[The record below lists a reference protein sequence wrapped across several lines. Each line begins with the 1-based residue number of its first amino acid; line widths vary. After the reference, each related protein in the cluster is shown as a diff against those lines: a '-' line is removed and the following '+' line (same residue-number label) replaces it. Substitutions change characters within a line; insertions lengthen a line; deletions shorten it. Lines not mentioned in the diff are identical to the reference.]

1 MADIALGVLIF
12 APLVITY
19 FLKSNAALSFL
30 VLCAS
35 YVLNVSVI
43 GDLKHLL
50 SETNLSLTNETIGL
64 FLIFLPLVIT
74 LLLSRRSTSHDLML
88 FWQLIAALA
97 LGGLLALSVG
107 PLLAT
112 SGQLDVT
119 SSKFW
124 NGLNNVQA
132 WVIGGGAALSLVLTW
147 IGGIKHAKKHSH

>member
-64 FLIFLPLVIT
+64 TLIFLPLVIT

-107 PLLAT
+107 PLLAS
-112 SGQLDVT
+112 SGQFDVT

-124 NGLNNVQA
+124 NGLNSVQA
-132 WVIGGGAALSLVLTW
+132 WIIGGGALLSLVLTW
-147 IGGIKHAKKHSH
+147 FGGIKHAKKHSH